1 MKVRKI
7 NRVYKRKTFAKCI
20 LRKTAIMS
28 QSIEFPC
35 VLNTIIFKESHF
47 GGRDKDYYPIHLLEN
62 GSLPLSNNAYD

>member
-20 LRKTAIMS
+20 FRKTAIMS

-47 GGRDKDYYPIHLLEN
+47 GGGTKITAPLTYLEMI
-62 GSLPLSNNAYD
+62 LFPLSNNTYD